1 MFNPQINCQSIQL
14 KANISDANKKFETYQ
29 KTLINDLAAKIKR
42 SLYFLLSTD
51 VEKVNGKVLRSQ
63 AGQAPRKES
72 GNLRSNIEVKI
83 YSSGKE
89 LGIQAGVFNGKA
101 NYAKMLEYGTM
112 RMKARPFLRPILSQY
127 KQVLMQYLPKTEDL
141 FL

>member
-63 AGQAPRKES
+63 AGQAPRKDS

>member
-51 VEKVNGKVLRSQ
+51 VEKINGKVLRSQ

-72 GNLRSNIEVKI
+72 GNLRSNIEVRI

>member
-29 KTLINDLAAKIKR
+29 KTLINDLATKIKR

>member
-1 MFNPQINCQSIQL
+1 MFTPQINCQSVQL
-14 KANISDANKKFETYQ
+14 KTNITQANKKFESYQ
-29 KTLINDLAAKIKR
+29 KTLINDLSIKIKR
-42 SLYFLLSTD
+42 SLYFLLSTE
-51 VEKVNGKVLRSQ
+51 VEKVNGKTLRSK
-63 AGQAPRKES
+63 AGQAPRKDS

-101 NYAKMLEYGTM
+101 NYAKMLEYGTT

-127 KQVLMQYLPKTEDL
+127 KQVLQKYLPKTEDL

>member
-1 MFNPQINCQSIQL
+1 MFSPKINCRTLQL
-14 KANISDANKKFETYQ
+14 KTNISQANKKFETYQ

-42 SLYFLLSTD
+42 SLYYLLSTE
-51 VEKVNGKVLRSQ
+51 VEKINGQTIRSK

-83 YSSGKE
+83 FTSGKE
-89 LGIQAGVFNGKA
+89 LGLQAGVFNGKA
-101 NYAKMLEYGTM
+101 NYAKMLEYGTAYI
-112 RMKARPFLRPILSQY
+112 KPRPFLRPILSQY
-127 KQVLMQYLPKTEDL
+127 KQVLQQHLPSTEDL

>member
-1 MFNPQINCQSIQL
+1 MFNPQINCQSFQL

-29 KTLINDLAAKIKR
+29 KTLINDLATKIKR

-89 LGIQAGVFNGKA
+89 LGIQAGIFNGKA

-127 KQVLMQYLPKTEDL
+127 KQVLKQYLPKTEDL

>member
-1 MFNPQINCQSIQL
+1 MFTPQINCQSVQL
-14 KANISDANKKFETYQ
+14 KANITQANKKFETYQ
-29 KTLINDLAAKIKR
+29 KTLINDLSAKIKR
-42 SLYFLLSTD
+42 SLYFLLSTE
-51 VEKVNGKVLRSQ
+51 VEKVNGKTLRSQ
-63 AGQAPRKES
+63 AGQAPRKDS

-89 LGIQAGVFNGKA
+89 LGVQAGVFNGKA
-101 NYAKMLEYGTM
+101 NYAKMLEYGTT

-127 KQVLMQYLPKTEDL
+127 KQVLQKYLPKTEDL